1 MLLSRIASHCVYTAG
16 GFVQGNVGSNVRGVL
31 SKLHNVKVTDCGQH
45 SARDLS
51 PQGMAASL
59 GKGQSTESAQDNSAF
74 LREIC
79 GGLKKAETFSGSTSV
94 TYDFTGNK
102 NPVSSSSGLS
112 QSGQK
117 QSEVPPQGMAASLD
131 KGQLTQSA
139 KKPISSALPQEIHK
153 GSNQF
158 KNSNG
163 STSRIYNFLNQK
175 MPVSSSSG
183 LSQSGLNQSEAPP
196 HGMAAS
202 LGKGQSTESAQ
213 DNSAFLREIR
223 GGVKKAETFSGCTSV
238 TYDLTGNKNPVSSS
252 SGLSQSGQKQSEA
265 PPHGMAASLG
275 KGQLTQ
281 SAKKPISPVLPQEIH
296 KGSNQFK
303 NSNGSTSRIY
313 NFLNQKMPVSSS
325 SGLSQSGLKRPEVPP
340 QGMAASLDKG
350 QLTQSAKKPIS
361 PALPQEI
368 HKGSNQFKN
377 SNGSTSRIY
386 NFLNQK
392 MPVSSSSGLSQSGLK
407 RPEVPPQGMAASLD
421 KGQLTQSAKKPISP
435 ALPQEIHKGSNQFKN
450 SNGSTSRIY
459 NFLNQKMPVSSS
471 SGPSQSGLKRPEVL
485 PQGMAASLDKGQLT
499 QSAKKPISPVLPQEI
514 HKGSN
519 QFKNSNGST
528 SRIYNFLNQKMP
540 VSSSSG
546 LSQSGQKQSEVPPQ
560 GMAASLDKGQLTQS
574 AKKPISP
581 ALPQEIHKGSNQ
593 FKNSNGSTSRIYNF
607 LNQKMPVSSSS
618 GPSQSGLKRPEVSPA
633 LPRQATVGVNLGNV
647 KVTDGEQHPARG
659 QQQVSTSV
667 SQQGMATSLGKGQ
680 STGLAQVR
688 INSAF
693 LREMREGV
701 KGAEKSS
708 GTTSVI
714 SDLTDTKNPESRR
727 SRLSRSFAIWLQK
740 VRSGS
745 KEFET
750 LKSPSL
756 IMAAMNSKNAR

>member
-1 MLLSRIASHCVYTAG
+1 
-16 GFVQGNVGSNVRGVL
+16 
-31 SKLHNVKVTDCGQH
+31 
-45 SARDLS
+45 
-51 PQGMAASL
+51 
-59 GKGQSTESAQDNSAF
+59 
-74 LREIC
+74 
-79 GGLKKAETFSGSTSV
+79 
-94 TYDFTGNK
+94 
-102 NPVSSSSGLS
+102 
-112 QSGQK
+112 
-117 QSEVPPQGMAASLD
+117 
-131 KGQLTQSA
+131 
-139 KKPISSALPQEIHK
+139 
-153 GSNQF
+153 
-158 KNSNG
+158 
-163 STSRIYNFLNQK
+163 
-175 MPVSSSSG
+175 
-183 LSQSGLNQSEAPP
+183 
-196 HGMAAS
+196 
-202 LGKGQSTESAQ
+202 
-213 DNSAFLREIR
+213 
-223 GGVKKAETFSGCTSV
+223 
-238 TYDLTGNKNPVSSS
+238 
-252 SGLSQSGQKQSEA
+252 
-265 PPHGMAASLG
+265 
-275 KGQLTQ
+275 
-281 SAKKPISPVLPQEIH
+281 
-296 KGSNQFK
+296 
-303 NSNGSTSRIY
+303 
-313 NFLNQKMPVSSS
+313 
-325 SGLSQSGLKRPEVPP
+325 
-340 QGMAASLDKG
+340 MAASLDKG

-407 RPEVPPQGMAASLD
+407 QSEVLPQGMAASLG
-421 KGQLTQSAKKPISP
+421 KGQPTQSAKKPISP

-471 SGPSQSGLKRPEVL
+471 SGL
-485 PQGMAASLDKGQLT
+485 
-499 QSAKKPISPVLPQEI
+499 
-514 HKGSN
+514 
-519 QFKNSNGST
+519 
-528 SRIYNFLNQKMP
+528 
-540 VSSSSG
+540 
-546 LSQSGQKQSEVPPQ
+546 
-560 GMAASLDKGQLTQS
+560 
-574 AKKPISP
+574 
-581 ALPQEIHKGSNQ
+581 
-593 FKNSNGSTSRIYNF
+593 
-607 LNQKMPVSSSS
+607 
-618 GPSQSGLKRPEVSPA
+618 SQSGLKRPEVSPA